1 MIFYN
6 VLIAILRFLDVN
18 GVASLGFI
26 HRMILRKIIVCTL
39 VFWVLAKTASAQTT
53 LTLRQALQQ
62 LRENSPALRVERLN
76 INVAQAD
83 QTTANLRPNP
93 VLNNQTLFQ
102 LTSTPGVENVGL
114 LNRQRRQFWLQA
126 TKEFDIYNKRT
137 YRNRFAEA
145 NTNLAIRSVA
155 ETERNLLF
163 DAANRFLDAWYA
175 RIQLA
180 LLQRAKANV
189 DTLVQLNKV
198 RLKNLVITSTD
209 LTRTQ
214 LISDQYEIQTRTA
227 QQDFRNRLNELRLV
241 LGATDSIN
249 VFLNDSI
256 VNPVFANPLTIYPN
270 VTASADSL
278 LHLASANRTDVQVAE
293 ANLESARRNI
303 DLQQVLAKPR
313 NEAGVI
319 WNPQNAVP
327 YAGVFL
333 TLELPVYSRNQGEIQ
348 KSRVLQEQAQQAATL
363 VQARIK
369 AEVQTAYQSYMTS
382 RQNVSRYT
390 DIRTDADRVLA
401 SVRYA
406 YLRGA
411 TTLIDLIE
419 AQRSWFDTQTA
430 YYQILYT
437 YRQNYVRL
445 LYATGEINSY

>member
-1 MIFYN
+1 MIP
-6 VLIAILRFLDVN
+6 
-18 GVASLGFI
+18 
-26 HRMILRKIIVCTL
+26 RKIIVKLLLICAL
-39 VFWVLAKTASAQTT
+39 PVPAFAQRI
-53 LTLRQALQQ
+53 LTLQQTLQQ
-62 LRENSPALRVERLN
+62 VRENSPALRVERFN
-76 INVAQAD
+76 INAAQAD

-102 LTSTPGVENVGL
+102 LSNTPVPGVENVGL

-126 TKEFDIYNKRT
+126 TKEFDIYGKRT

-145 NTNLAIRSVA
+145 NTNLAVRSVA
-155 ETERNLLF
+155 ETERNLLL

-198 RLKNLVITSTD
+198 RLKNLAITSTD
-209 LTRTQ
+209 LARTQ
-214 LISDQYEIQTRTA
+214 LISDQYAVQTRTA
-227 QQDFRNRLNELRLV
+227 RQEFRNRLNELQLV
-241 LGATDSIN
+241 VGSADSIN

-256 VNPVFANPLTIYPN
+256 ISPVFNNPLALYPN

-278 LHLASANRTDVQVAE
+278 LQLASTNRTDVRVAE
-293 ANLESARRNI
+293 ANLEVARRNI

-313 NEAGVI
+313 NEAGLI
-319 WNPQNAVP
+319 WNPQNSVP

-348 KSRVLQEQAQQAATL
+348 KSRVLQEQAGQASSL
-363 VQARIK
+363 VQARIR
-369 AEVQTAYQSYMTS
+369 AEVQTAYQSFVTS
-382 RQNVSRYT
+382 RENVNRYV
-390 DIRTDADRVLA
+390 DIRRDADRVLT

-411 TTLIDLIE
+411 TTLIDLLQ
-419 AQRSWFDTQTA
+419 AQSSWFDTQTA

-437 YRQNYVRL
+437 YRLNYVRL
-445 LYATGEINSY
+445 IYATGQINAY